1 MKLLCLF
8 LISWF
13 LLSCSHE
20 PDIDRDFQVLFKV
33 EDVERTVYEFES
45 SYVNHLISTGKN
57 DSKDE
62 RNAHLSKM
70 IDDILLS
77 ISAEEKGLQ
86 ITLFILLQ

>member
-8 LISWF
+8 LMSW
-13 LLSCSHE
+13 LLVSCSHK

-33 EDVERTVYEFES
+33 GDTERTVYEFES

-57 DSKDE
+57 DTEDE

-77 ISAEEKGLQ
+77 MSAEKKG
-86 ITLFILLQ
+86 